1 MPPPYAIE
9 IGRCFEHLIK
19 GGIRCVSTCMPSL
32 TSIRY
37 DRLHMSDLPFNRT
50 LMIKYLKSVARAHII
65 VMQIEQLEST
75 PREKASFL
83 DPDPEE
89 RMKIVYQ
96 YPNLAQFKFAL
107 SKTPQVPTNT
117 RTVIGICSQR
127 SNMASWESPN

>member
-1 MPPPYAIE
+1 MPPSYAIE

-50 LMIKYLKSVARAHII
+50 LMIKYLKS
-65 VMQIEQLEST
+65 EQLEST